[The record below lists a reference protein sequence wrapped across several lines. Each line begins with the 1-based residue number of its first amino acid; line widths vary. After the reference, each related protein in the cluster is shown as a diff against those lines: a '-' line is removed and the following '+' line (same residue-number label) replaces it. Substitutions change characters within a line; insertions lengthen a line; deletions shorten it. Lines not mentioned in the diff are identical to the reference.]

1 MIRVESYKLR
11 DDLTMEWLI
20 NDEDLLYVFIT
31 NLGANK
37 VGPLMNKVL
46 YSDCT
51 EATLQ
56 LLYSLL
62 CHYS

>member
-1 MIRVESYKLR
+1 M
-11 DDLTMEWLI
+11 LI

-46 YSDCT
+46 YTCT
-51 EATLQ
+51 ATVLRLLYNYSIPYYAIIHDWDTLQ
-56 LLYSLL
+56 SGAW
-62 CHYS
+62 HV